1 MKETQ
6 WERAEDCPEDALEQA
21 RQQEDALFAQAL
33 EKQHQKA
40 EAPYSDIIVTQCM
53 LCVGLCLGVLVW
65 NYFAPEAAL
74 RWLAYCR
81 EQLHQLWVPELL
93 EPFLR
98 LDLPVYA

>member
-1 MKETQ
+1 MGAGGGLSGGCVGTGKT
-6 WERAEDCPEDALEQA
+6 AGGCTVCPGSGK
-21 RQQEDALFAQAL
+21 QQR
-33 EKQHQKA
+33 KA

-53 LCVGLCLGVLVW
+53 LCVGLCLGVLIW

-74 RWLAYCR
+74 SWLAYCR